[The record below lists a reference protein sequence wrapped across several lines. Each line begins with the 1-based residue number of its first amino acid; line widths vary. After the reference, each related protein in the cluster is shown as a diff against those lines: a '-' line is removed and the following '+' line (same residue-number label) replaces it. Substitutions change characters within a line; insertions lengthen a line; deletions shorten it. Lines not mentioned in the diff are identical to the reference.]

1 MPRREPLD
9 DLDDE
14 LDLDLDLNGDD
25 DDVEALDVFLYD
37 LDDYDDTD
45 LINESGVT
53 AEGYESLGTAWER
66 EDFAS

>member
-1 MPRREPLD
+1 MPLREPLD
-9 DLDDE
+9 DLDDFDGDE
-14 LDLDLDLNGDD
+14 LDESGTDLFLFDLD
-25 DDVEALDVFLYD
+25 E
-37 LDDYDDTD
+37 YDDTS